1 MAQRSR
7 CAQLRSFKHSKIRT
21 FKVFS
26 LLILLSF
33 ELLNPLNLEP
43 IFAQANFYQGKTI
56 RIIVGNLPGDT
67 HDLFA
72 RAYSRGMGKHIPGNS
87 VRSWCRTC
95 PARAAMIAAN
105 HVYNVAKPD
114 GLTLGSPSPALYY
127 AQLTGSKEARFDWPK
142 FTWIG
147 SPERNGSSVLHAFRL
162 AVQNSRRHTQCQGA
176 AALLGH
182 RRRHQRS

>member
-43 IFAQANFYQGKTI
+43 VFAQANFYQGKTI

-72 RAYSRGMGKHIPGNS
+72 RAYSRGMGKHIPGTPSIQVQNMPGAG
-87 VRSWCRTC
+87 T
-95 PARAAMIAAN
+95 MIAAN
-105 HVYNVAKPD
+105 HVYASPD
-114 GLTLGSPSPALYY
+114 RTASPWV
-127 AQLTGSKEARFDWPK
+127 RF
-142 FTWIG
+142 
-147 SPERNGSSVLHAFRL
+147 
-162 AVQNSRRHTQCQGA
+162 
-176 AALLGH
+176 
-182 RRRHQRS
+182 RRRSITRR